1 MYIASDTRYNSMLYK
16 AAGLSGLKL
25 PLISLGLWQN
35 FGKDASQDKMR
46 SILHFAF
53 DSGITHFDLA
63 NNYGPPIG
71 AAEESFGQ
79 FLKHDFAS
87 YRHELVIS
95 TKAGFPMWPGPYGN
109 WGNKKYLLA
118 SLDQSL
124 QRLGVDYVD
133 IFYHHRPDPETPME
147 ETAEALIQMLKQGK
161 ALYIGLSNYS
171 GPQTL
176 AMSKI
181 FRAQGYRILIHQPRY
196 HMFDRWIEHDLK
208 DILIKEGIGTISFS
222 PLAQG
227 LLSEKYIHGIPAD
240 SRYGQ
245 RLANKE
251 IAQVPFT
258 EEQISKVKKLAEI
271 AKARNQTL
279 PQMALAWVLKM
290 GNLTSVLV
298 GVSNV
303 DQLRD
308 NLKALDN
315 LDFSHDEL
323 QVIEAILA

>member
-1 MYIASDTRYNSMLYK
+1 MYTASDTRYDSMLYK
-16 AAGLSGLKL
+16 AVGLSGLKL

-35 FGKDASQDKMR
+35 FGHDAAKDGMR
-46 SILHFAF
+46 KILHFAF
-53 DSGITHFDLA
+53 DAGITHFDLA
-63 NNYGPPIG
+63 NNYGPPVG
-71 AAEESFGQ
+71 AAEKNFGE
-79 FLKHDFAS
+79 FLKNDFAS
-87 YRHELVIS
+87 YRDEIIIS
-95 TKAGFPMWPGPYGN
+95 TKAGYPMWPGPYGN
-109 WGNKKYLLA
+109 WGSKKYLLA

-124 QRLGVDYVD
+124 IRLGVDYVD

-161 ALYIGLSNYS
+161 ALYIGLSNYT

-181 FRAQGYRILIHQPRY
+181 FRSQGYRILINQSRY
-196 HMFDRWIEHDLK
+196 HMLDRWIEHDLK
-208 DILIKEGIGTISFS
+208 DILMKEGIGTIAFS

-227 LLSEKYIHGIPAD
+227 LLSEKYINGVPVD

-251 IAQVPFT
+251 IKSVPFT
-258 EEQISKVKKLAEI
+258 NEQIAKVKKLAQS
-271 AKARNQTL
+271 AQSRGQSL

-298 GVSNV
+298 GVSNI

-308 NLKALDN
+308 NLKTLDK
-315 LDFSHDEL
+315 LDFSKDEL
-323 QVIEAILA
+323 QTIESILT

>member
-1 MYIASDTRYNSMLYK
+1 MYTAADTRYNSMPYK

-35 FGKDASQDKMR
+35 FGQDAAKDRMR
-46 SILHFAF
+46 KILHFAF
-53 DSGITHFDLA
+53 DAGITHFDLA
-63 NNYGPPIG
+63 NNYGPPVG
-71 AAEESFGQ
+71 AAEKNFGE
-79 FLKHDFAS
+79 FLKSDFAP
-87 YRHELVIS
+87 YRDEIIIS
-95 TKAGFPMWPGPYGN
+95 TKAGYPMWPGPYGN
-109 WGNKKYLLA
+109 WGGKKYLLA

-124 QRLGVDYVD
+124 TRLGVDYVD

-161 ALYIGLSNYS
+161 TLYIGLSNYT

-181 FRAQGYRILIHQPRY
+181 FRAQGYRILINQPRY

-208 DILIKEGIGTISFS
+208 DILMKEGIGTIAFS

-227 LLSEKYIHGIPAD
+227 LLSEKYINGIPAD

-251 IAQVPFT
+251 IKNVPFT
-258 EEQISKVKKLAEI
+258 DEQIAKVRKLAQI
-271 AKARNQTL
+271 AQDRGQSL

-298 GVSNV
+298 GVSNA

-308 NLKALDN
+308 NLKALDK
-315 LDFSHDEL
+315 LSFSEDEL
-323 QVIEAILA
+323 QAIESILA

>member
-1 MYIASDTRYNSMLYK
+1 MYTASDTRYDSMPYK

-35 FGKDASQDKMR
+35 FGQDAAKDSMR
-46 SILHFAF
+46 KILHFAF
-53 DSGITHFDLA
+53 DAGITHFDLA
-63 NNYGPPIG
+63 NNYGPPVG
-71 AAEESFGQ
+71 AAEKSFGE
-79 FLKHDFAS
+79 FLKSDFAP
-87 YRHELVIS
+87 YRDEIIVS
-95 TKAGFPMWPGPYGN
+95 TKAGYPMWPGPYGN
-109 WGNKKYLLA
+109 WGSKKYLLA

-124 QRLGVDYVD
+124 MRLGVDYVD
-133 IFYHHRPDPETPME
+133 IFYHHRPDPEAPME

-161 ALYIGLSNYS
+161 TLYIGLSNYT

-181 FRAQGYRILIHQPRY
+181 FRAQGYRILINQPRY

-208 DILIKEGIGTISFS
+208 DILMKEGIGTIAFS

-227 LLSEKYIHGIPAD
+227 LLSEKYINGIPAD

-251 IAQVPFT
+251 IKSVPFT
-258 EEQISKVKKLAEI
+258 DEQIAKVKKLAQV
-271 AKARNQTL
+271 AQGRGQTL

-308 NLKALDN
+308 NLKALDK
-315 LDFSHDEL
+315 LDFSEEEL
-323 QVIEAILA
+323 QAIESILA